1 MHCIFLLQPNNSSSF
16 SSFLQTTDGWLT
28 RRSFCFGAIPISM
41 IPKFGRFAR
50 KGMMHFDIRDIEG
63 VYCR

>member
-1 MHCIFLLQPNNSSSF
+1 M
-16 SSFLQTTDGWLT
+16 QTTDGWLT